1 MPLPLIF
8 FFLSLVGIIVM
19 IWRELVLMRSGQVM
33 IMNHQHPFVLD
44 LQKIKRITFKSIK
57 RFIYVTL
64 YVIFR
69 FFIRFS
75 KFIKT
80 MSKIFIKELKYKFKK
95 NKNNLSREIAEKKE
109 ASKYLRV
116 ISEYRYK
123 IRQIKHRIKEEEG
136 IE

>member
-1 MPLPLIF
+1 
-8 FFLSLVGIIVM
+8 
-19 IWRELVLMRSGQVM
+19 
-33 IMNHQHPFVLD
+33 
-44 LQKIKRITFKSIK
+44 
-57 RFIYVTL
+57 
-64 YVIFR
+64 
-69 FFIRFS
+69 
-75 KFIKT
+75 